1 VLTLESIQ
9 SIAAISGDL
18 SNITAPPFVL
28 ATQSTVEFPAYWAEH
43 TSHFLAPASEPDPAK
58 RALLVLRW
66 YLTSLKNQQYG
77 GRDEKEGV
85 KKPLNAF
92 LGELFLASWDSEES
106 TTRLVSEQ
114 VSHHPPVTACCLWNE
129 EKGIRAEGYTRQE
142 ITFSGSV
149 NVKQIGHAILHLD
162 TYDEDYLIPLP
173 NVKVKGILSGTLY
186 PELYGQYHIVSSSGF
201 VAEIDF
207 SGKGFLSG
215 KKNGVDATLYREDD
229 KNNPLFTVSGQ
240 WNYQIMI
247 QEGDGGAEI
256 EAIDVRSLASTPMLV
271 DSLEEQD
278 DWESRKVWAG
288 VIAALNEG
296 DMQKTVD
303 EKSKVE
309 EAQRELRKMEES
321 KGVKWEPLFFK
332 STTGDPVFERLKQSG
347 QGLQSDKTVGV
358 WKFDRERWEKG
369 VEKPFHGT
377 LRPEDG
383 QL

>member
-1 VLTLESIQ
+1 VLTFESVQ
-9 SIAAISGDL
+9 SIAAIRGDL

-43 TSHFLAPASEPDPAK
+43 TSLFLAPAREPDPAK

-77 GRDEKEGV
+77 GRDEEEGV

-92 LGELFLASWDSEES
+92 LGELFLASWESEG

-142 ITFSGSV
+142 ISFSGSV
-149 NVKQIGHAILHLD
+149 NVRQIGHAILHLD
-162 TYDEDYLIPLP
+162 AYDEDYLIPLP
-173 NVKVKGILSGTLY
+173 NVKIKGILSGTLY
-186 PELYGQYHIVSSSGF
+186 PELSGQYHIVSSSGF

-215 KKNGVDATLYREDD
+215 KKNGVDAILYQEED
-229 KNNPLFTVSGQ
+229 KSNPLFAVSGQ
-240 WNYQIMI
+240 WNDQITI
-247 QEGDGGAEI
+247 QEGNGDAEI
-256 EAIDVRSLASTPMLV
+256 ETIDVRSLASTPMHI
-271 DSLEEQD
+271 DSLEDQD
-278 DWESRKVWAG
+278 DWESRKAWAG

-309 EAQRELRKMEES
+309 QAQRELRELEES

-332 STTGDPVFERLKQSG
+332 STTDDPVFERLKQTE
-347 QGLQSDKTVGV
+347 QELHADKTVGV
-358 WKFDRERWEKG
+358 WKFNRERWEKG

-377 LRPEDG
+377 LRPDGG

>member
-1 VLTLESIQ
+1 VLTFESAQ
-9 SIAAISGDL
+9 SIAAIRGDL

-28 ATQSTVEFPAYWAEH
+28 TTQSTVEFPAYWAEH
-43 TSHFLAPASEPDPAK
+43 TSLFLAPAREPDPAK

-92 LGELFLASWDSEES
+92 LGELFLASWESEG

-129 EKGIRAEGYTRQE
+129 GKGIRAEGYTRQE
-142 ITFSGSV
+142 ISFSGSI
-149 NVKQIGHAILHLD
+149 NVRQIGHAILHLD
-162 TYDEDYLIPLP
+162 AYDEDYLIPLP
-173 NVKVKGILSGTLY
+173 DVKIKGILSGTLY
-186 PELYGQYHIVSSSGF
+186 PELSGKYHIVSSSGF

-215 KKNGVDATLYREDD
+215 KKNSVDAILYREEN
-229 KNNPLFTVSGQ
+229 KNSPLFTVSGQ
-240 WNYQIMI
+240 WNDQIMI

-256 EAIDVRSLASTPMLV
+256 ETIDVRSLVLTPMLV

-278 DWESRKVWAG
+278 DWESRKAWAG
-288 VIAALNEG
+288 VITALNRG

-309 EAQRELRKMEES
+309 QAQRELRTLEES
-321 KGVKWEPLFFK
+321 KGVKWEPLFFTN
-332 STTGDPVFERLKQSG
+332 STDDAVFERLKQPG
-347 QGLQSDKTVGV
+347 QELHADKTVGV
-358 WKFDRERWEKG
+358 WKFDIERWEKG

-377 LRPEDG
+377 LRPDSG

>member
-1 VLTLESIQ
+1 VLTFGPIQ
-9 SIAAISGDL
+9 SIAAIRGDL
-18 SNITAPPFVL
+18 SNYTAPPFVL

-43 TSHFLAPASEPDPAK
+43 TSHFLAPATEPNPAK

-92 LGELFLASWDSEES
+92 LGEIFLASWES
-106 TTRLVSEQ
+106 DGTTRLVSEQ
-114 VSHHPPVTACCLWNE
+114 VSHHPPVTACCLWND

-142 ITFSGSV
+142 ISFSGSV

-162 TYDEDYLIPLP
+162 AYDEDYLIPLP

-215 KKNGVDATLYREDD
+215 KKNGVDAILYRKED

-240 WNYQIMI
+240 WNDQITI
-247 QEGDGGAEI
+247 QEGEGGAEI
-256 EAIDVRSLASTPMLV
+256 ETIDVRSLASTPMHV
-271 DSLEEQD
+271 DSKEEQD
-278 DWESRKVWAG
+278 DWESRKAWAG
-288 VIAALNEG
+288 VITALNEG

-303 EKSKVE
+303 EKSRVE
-309 EAQRELRKMEES
+309 QAQRELRELEKS
-321 KGVKWEPLFFK
+321 KGVKWEPLFFTN
-332 STTGDPVFERLKQSG
+332 TTDDPLFGRLKQ
-347 QGLQSDKTVGV
+347 QRQELHADKTVGV
-358 WKFDRERWEKG
+358 WKFDRERWGKG
-369 VEKPFHGT
+369 VERPFHGT
-377 LRPEDG
+377 LRPDGG